1 MANGSDQNEIIFFL
15 DNGVRFVPEKRFLIS
30 LSGHVVNLSENSY
43 RFLTL
48 LLDGENDKQKI
59 INQIWHEQ
67 RGVVSDSSYY
77 GQIYALRKAFEL
89 VGLPGALIKTIPR
102 RGVKY
107 TGKVIVKPLAV
118 EEDRLPASA
127 IDHQEVSLPAEDEA
141 TPMVSVKEKPKKP
154 VKSRFDHFISIIA
167 ILAVC
172 WLTTLTV
179 LVVKFVMQVDK

>member
-1 MANGSDQNEIIFFL
+1 MANGSEQNELIFFL
-15 DNGVRFVPEKRFLIS
+15 DNGVQFIPEKRFLIS

-43 RFLTL
+43 RFLIL

-89 VGLPGALIKTIPR
+89 VGLSGALIKTIPR

-107 TGKVIVKPLAV
+107 TGKVTVKPLAV
-118 EEDRLPASA
+118 EEEQHPASA
-127 IDHQEVSLPAEDEA
+127 AEHQEVLLPAKHEA
-141 TPMVSVKEKPKKP
+141 RPMASFKEAPKNL

-179 LVVKFVMQVDK
+179 LVVKFIMQVDK

>member
-1 MANGSDQNEIIFFL
+1 MANGSEHNELIFFL
-15 DNGVRFVPEKRFLIS
+15 DNGVQFLPEKRFLIS

-43 RFLTL
+43 RFLIL

-77 GQIYALRKAFEL
+77 GQIYTLRKAFEL
-89 VGLPGALIKTIPR
+89 VGLSGALIKTIPR

-107 TGKVIVKPLAV
+107 TGKVTVKPLAV
-118 EEDRLPASA
+118 KEEQHPVMAVE
-127 IDHQEVSLPAEDEA
+127 HEEVSLPAVHEA
-141 TPMVSVKEKPKKP
+141 TSMASIKAVPKKP
-154 VKSRFDHFISIIA
+154 AKSRFDHFISIMA

-179 LVVKFVMQVDK
+179 LVVKYIMQVDK